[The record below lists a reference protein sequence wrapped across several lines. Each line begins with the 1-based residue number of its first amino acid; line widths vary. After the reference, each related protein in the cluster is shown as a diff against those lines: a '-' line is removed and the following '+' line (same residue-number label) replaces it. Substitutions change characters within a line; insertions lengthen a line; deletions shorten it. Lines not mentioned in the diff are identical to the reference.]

1 MIRYETH
8 IPLMNKEK
16 PFKERIVTVAKEDKN
31 FIVNLHQNLELLYL
45 IEGDIEVITN
55 GVSVR
60 LAIGDIAVVNASYIH
75 DIVYHSNSR
84 FYFIIINIDFLSEFG
99 IKIDK
104 IEFDRLVRSEKAKK
118 LILAIMEICQEKPEE
133 HVLIAKAGILS
144 LVTELYVNHSKVRN
158 EFYGNYSKE
167 KFEITKNII
176 EYIKQNYAQK
186 ITLKTISEVVGYNK
200 YYVSHVFKSIV
211 GVTVMT
217 YLNTF
222 RIFIAREF
230 LKTKKLSVS
239 EVCYMCGFDNLSYFA
254 RTYKKH
260 IGNTPSA
267 DIDKRVK
274 R

>member
-222 RIFIAREF
+222 RIFIAREL

-239 EVCYMCGFDNLSYFA
+239 EVCYTCGFDNLSYFA

-267 DIDKRVK
+267 DIDKRAK